1 MRLDEDLEAAG
12 PPSLQRRSPHR
23 TAPAPAPI
31 LVHRSPEH
39 AGGSDSE
46 RHARSP
52 GLCGRSPRF
61 SGDTDWAEHEADS
74 PDPDHQ
80 LKRQKFLE
88 ARRKH
93 YNLKM
98 SLRECDAVGDGVGRC
113 GPVVASRQV
122 DMSHAWSTCHRRLK
136 RCSTCRHTP
145 AHLAGHTI
153 WWTRTKRKDRRKKVQ
168 TEGPLMRNRGSR
180 ALSIGQSPARKP
192 RALRGVDR
200 CQLLVP

>member
-1 MRLDEDLEAAG
+1 MVSDLPSLRGISTGKRSSGVRWDEANLEANEDIKRDLNPTKITEPKTPYRSPLETDDELDIHGSGIAPLRLDEDLEAAG

-98 SLRECDAVGDGVGRC
+98 SLREAHDL
-113 GPVVASRQV
+113 V
-122 DMSHAWSTCHRRLK
+122 DEDEK
-136 RCSTCRHTP
+136 
-145 AHLAGHTI
+145 
-153 WWTRTKRKDRRKKVQ
+153 
-168 TEGPLMRNRGSR
+168 EGPAQEGANGGT
-180 ALSIGQSPARKP
+180 ADAKP
-192 RALRGVDR
+192 GE
-200 CQLLVP
+200 